1 MKRLALKTVALLACL
16 LCSLSAVAAEAYA
29 NYTSGNT
36 TLTFYYDDLR
46 SERTGT
52 TYDLNEGEV
61 KPAWRSSVINT
72 ATQVEF
78 DPSFAAARP
87 TTTYYWFCSMKKLTS
102 IIGLEY
108 LNTSEV
114 TDMRYMFK
122 ECSQLTSLDLRSF
135 NTENVT
141 NMLGMFTSCSHLT
154 SIDLSGWN
162 TAKVTNMSTM
172 FWFCS
177 ALTTIYVGSEWTTA
191 SVTSSSTMFGSCTSI
206 VGGKGTTFDSRYTD
220 KTYARIDRGQSYPG
234 YFTETSPEAYA
245 VYTPENTTLTFYY
258 DNFRSSRSDT
268 TYDLNIGYSWPQ
280 WYNDSTNRSVTRVVF
295 YPSFADARPTS
306 TYYWFFSMA
315 NLQSIS
321 GINFLNTSQVTNM
334 SAMFSDCHELTS
346 LDLSSF
352 NTAKVTNMSG
362 MFYDCYELTSLD
374 LSNFNTANV
383 TNMSGMFK
391 NCKSLTSLDLS
402 SFNTS
407 NVTSMSAMF
416 LDCYALTS
424 LDLSSFNTSNVTIM
438 PSMFYNCTS
447 LTSLDVSSFNTANV
461 SDMTSMFYE
470 CTSLTSLDLSTFNAA
485 NVAHM
490 AFMFYECKSLTTLD
504 LSSFN
509 TANVKSMKSMFDY
522 CNNLTTIIAGDGW
535 STDAV
540 TESSSMFYYCTNLVG
555 GMGTTYDVNHVD
567 KEYAHIDGGST
578 NPGYF
583 TAPPEA
589 YVEYTSANSTLTF
602 YYDSQRS
609 GREGTTFDLNE
620 GANAPGWYQSYIY
633 SAVKKV
639 VFDPSFADARPTTT
653 YYWFY
658 NMTKLQSITNLEY
671 LNTSEV
677 TNMSQM
683 FYFCQNLITLDL
695 SHFNTAKVTDMS
707 SMFNQCR
714 ALIYVDVF
722 SFNTENVTSMRS
734 MFNNCLELQAV
745 NLCRF
750 NTSNVIDMGYMFNN
764 CKQLTSLNL
773 SSFNTANVTNMSYM
787 FQNCSSLVTIY
798 AGDGWT
804 TDAVTSGSGMFTG
817 CTSLVGGQGTTYDA
831 NHLNKAYAHLDGGT
845 SNPGY
850 FSEKSPEPYAV
861 YTSENTTLTFY
872 YDTNRD
878 SCPVMTYNMN
888 PDNISPDWVNHSFVW
903 DVTQVVFDPSFE
915 GARPKNTYHW
925 FEEMYQLLNI
935 TGIEYLN
942 TSEVTNMS
950 NMFSGCSKLTNL
962 DVSGFN
968 TENVTDMSCMFKS
981 CGGLKTLDLSNFNTA
996 NVTSMSNMFNYCI
1009 GLRSLD
1015 LSSFNTAKVTSTNNM
1030 FRFCSELTTIYV
1042 GSGWT
1047 TDAITSS
1054 NDMFFGCTKLMGDM
1068 GTTYDR
1074 NHVDKAYA
1082 HIDGGTSNP
1091 GYLSK
1096 VPVLRGDVNGDGRV
1110 NVADVTEVIDY
1121 MLYGDEVDFNFDAA
1135 DTNGDGRVNIGDVA
1149 DITDYILHGH
1159 WF

>member
-1 MKRLALKTVALLACL
+1 MFHGCSKLT
-16 LCSLSAVAAEAYA
+16 SLSLTGFNTAKVTNMTSMFQNCTGLTSLNVGNFNMTNVTMLMSMFDNCSSLTSLDLSGWNTANMTNINFMFERCSSLITIYVGSGWTTNTVTSTSSVFNGCSSLVGGMGTTYDTNHLDKTYA
-29 NYTSGNT
+29 HIDGGPSNPGYFSERPKEPYACYTSDNT
-36 TLTFYYDDLR
+36 TMTFYYDNQR
-46 SERTGT
+46 SGRTGT
-52 TYDLNEGEV
+52 TYDLNTGN
-61 KPAWRSSVINT
+61 SS
-72 ATQVEF
+72 
-78 DPSFAAARP
+78 PR
-87 TTTYYWFCSMKKLTS
+87 WH
-102 IIGLEY
+102 
-108 LNTSEV
+108 
-114 TDMRYMFK
+114 TD
-122 ECSQLTSLDLRSF
+122 
-135 NTENVT
+135 
-141 NMLGMFTSCSHLT
+141 
-154 SIDLSGWN
+154 
-162 TAKVTNMSTM
+162 
-172 FWFCS
+172 
-177 ALTTIYVGSEWTTA
+177 
-191 SVTSSSTMFGSCTSI
+191 
-206 VGGKGTTFDSRYTD
+206 GTDS
-220 KTYARIDRGQSYPG
+220 
-234 YFTETSPEAYA
+234 
-245 VYTPENTTLTFYY
+245 
-258 DNFRSSRSDT
+258 
-268 TYDLNIGYSWPQ
+268 
-280 WYNDSTNRSVTRVVF
+280 SVTRVVF
-295 YPSFADARPTS
+295 DSSFANARPTS
-306 TYYWFFSMA
+306 TYAWFA
-315 NLQSIS
+315 NMTNLTSIAN
-321 GINFLNTSQVTNM
+321 IKYYLNTIDVTDMGHMFYQCNNLTNIDLSGFNTSKVTNM
-334 SAMFSDCHELTS
+334 RSMFNGCTNLTSLNVSSFRPSLVTSMYAMFAGCTKLTS
-346 LDLSSF
+346 LD
-352 NTAKVTNMSG
+352 VSG
-362 MFYDCYELTSLD
+362 
-374 LSNFNTANV
+374 FNTANV
-383 TNMSGMFK
+383 TDMS
-391 NCKSLTSLDLS
+391 
-402 SFNTS
+402 
-407 NVTSMSAMF
+407 
-416 LDCYALTS
+416 Y
-424 LDLSSFNTSNVTIM
+424 
-438 PSMFYNCTS
+438 MFYNC
-447 LTSLDVSSFNTANV
+447 
-461 SDMTSMFYE
+461 YG
-470 CTSLTSLDLSTFNAA
+470 
-485 NVAHM
+485 
-490 AFMFYECKSLTTLD
+490 LTTLD

-509 TANVKSMKSMFDY
+509 TANVTSMNKMFYTCYGLTSLDLSSFNTANVTSMDWMFFACSGLTNLDLSSFNTANVTNMEY
-522 CNNLTTIIAGDGW
+522 MFSTCVNLTTIYVGSEW
-535 STDAV
+535 SIDAV
-540 TESSSMFYYCTNLVG
+540 TSSYHMFNSCSKLVG
-555 GMGTTYDVNHVD
+555 SKGTTYDENHVD
-567 KEYAHIDGGST
+567 KAYAHIDGGPS

-583 TAPPEA
+583 SELPPEA
-589 YVEYTSANSTLTF
+589 YACYTPENTTLTF